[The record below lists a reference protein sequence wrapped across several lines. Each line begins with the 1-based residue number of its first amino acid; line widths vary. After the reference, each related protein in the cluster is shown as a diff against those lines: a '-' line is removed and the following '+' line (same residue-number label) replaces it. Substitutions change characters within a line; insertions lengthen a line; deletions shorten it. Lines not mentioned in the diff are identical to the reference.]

1 MQKTCSFLNS
11 QISKFCAFKW
21 TKSFQEFY
29 LIANS
34 SHLLVRSPN
43 FGLQEILNRY
53 KQNESRTF
61 LVIGEKKLFLRD
73 WTFSS
78 FIFWLI
84 SCNLTLKDDLNG
96 VQNLWYGLNQIEVFL
111 IFHFK
116 MENQKVIF
124 LTTWVVEWNFG
135 LNNTTSSVHH
145 SNRLW
150 EGNNRISS
158 KNKS

>member
-1 MQKTCSFLNS
+1 MNIGAVKSPIIWYFNSFESLL
-11 QISKFCAFKW
+11 AF
-21 TKSFQEFY
+21 QLY
-29 LIANS
+29 NY
-34 SHLLVRSPN
+34 SHLSD
-43 FGLQEILNRY
+43 ELNLL
-53 KQNESRTF
+53 KSCHHGCCN
-61 LVIGEKKLFLRD
+61 GEKKLFLRD

-78 FIFWLI
+78 FIFLLI

-135 LNNTTSSVHH
+135 LNFHKIWLKISGGTKNSD
-145 SNRLW
+145 RLNHW
-150 EGNNRISS
+150 LSRNHLV
-158 KNKS
+158 